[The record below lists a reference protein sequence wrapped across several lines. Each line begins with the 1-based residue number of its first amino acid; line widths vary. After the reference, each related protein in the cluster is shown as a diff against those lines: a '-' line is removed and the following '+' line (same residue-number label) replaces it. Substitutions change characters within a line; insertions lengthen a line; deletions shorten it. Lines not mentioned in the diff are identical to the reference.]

1 VTGGSGGGSWT
12 TSGNRSILGGNQI
25 NVPIS
30 VPVSVC
36 GNAAAV
42 LGSALAGCQGGA
54 SVGGGG
60 HSGGG
65 HHHHCGCGHHH
76 GSTMQLMSAAH
87 VVRQSAPLSAGSGSP
102 LSALSGGLPV
112 LGGLPIL
119 GGLSGGGATGN
130 LPIQTNLT
138 SYTSPVTAPGM
149 GSGSML
155 AIAVGT
161 VLAGAAALV
170 AAGRRLSLR
179 KAGR

>member
-1 VTGGSGGGSWT
+1 
-12 TSGNRSILGGNQI
+12 
-25 NVPIS
+25 
-30 VPVSVC
+30 
-36 GNAAAV
+36 
-42 LGSALAGCQGGA
+42 
-54 SVGGGG
+54 
-60 HSGGG
+60 
-65 HHHHCGCGHHH
+65 
-76 GSTMQLMSAAH
+76 MQRMSAAH

-119 GGLSGGGATGN
+119 GGLSGGGTSGSPVSN

-138 SYTSPVTAPGM
+138 SYTTPAAAPGM

-179 KAGR
+179 KTGR